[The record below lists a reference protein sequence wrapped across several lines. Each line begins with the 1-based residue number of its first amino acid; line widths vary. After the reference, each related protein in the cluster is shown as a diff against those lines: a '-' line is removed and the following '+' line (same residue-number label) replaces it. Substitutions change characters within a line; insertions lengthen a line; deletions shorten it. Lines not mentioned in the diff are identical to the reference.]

1 MCCKIFKLCLTI
13 LARYA
18 LKDQRIRI
26 QLRKIIRIL
35 SDFLNYRSKCV
46 LQNSCSRKLKFW
58 SNRVHWRP
66 YLEKTQNMLPAKYS
80 EVAFCRCF
88 VKNVFFKRFLKVHRE
103 TPVLGTFL
111 IKKHDCNGLSAYK
124 CQRAGYQFN
133 QRFILKI
140 QRVLV
145 SHKLKDHG
153 DFWPHLK
160 IDETTFSFPDFV
172 PACKKSFYSISS
184 FLRYSK
190 F

>member
-1 MCCKIFKLCLTI
+1 
-13 LARYA
+13 
-18 LKDQRIRI
+18 
-26 QLRKIIRIL
+26 
-35 SDFLNYRSKCV
+35 
-46 LQNSCSRKLKFW
+46 
-58 SNRVHWRP
+58 
-66 YLEKTQNMLPAKYS
+66 MLPAKYS

-103 TPVLGTFL
+103 TPVLGNFL
-111 IKKHDCNGLSAYK
+111 IQKHDCNGLPAYK

-153 DFWPHLK
+153 HFWPHLK

-190 F
+190 FQNPVTRLVKTFFDHVHSKMFQSSFNLRGFVPACKQLIPPVHS